1 MSRSAR
7 SNDKKPPAGGRLAR
21 HARGAADVSDRLLG
35 ILAQDIGEVGSWAI
49 GQAQAVRG
57 SLSAALGRT
66 IEVTRGLR
74 DQPNAAPSIGA
85 NVEEEQTLAGAGAP
99 LDTLNLQSAGN
110 LDLLP
115 ATQHPG
121 ATTLPTDEPELAAH
135 ASHSPGVRP
144 VLEALERVVVEHSKS
159 KTGSLDTDLRFW
171 KLIELLQA
179 LKRAQPT
186 AHSDCNARPQQRS
199 DELDSR

>member
-1 MSRSAR
+1 MFFSAK
-7 SNDKKPPAGGRLAR
+7 SDDKKPSPGGRLAR
-21 HARGAADVSDRLLG
+21 HARGAAQASDRLLG

-66 IEVTRGLR
+66 IEVTRSLR
-74 DQPNAAPSIGA
+74 DQPSAAPSVGA
-85 NVEEEQTLAGAGAP
+85 NVYEELGGAGTP
-99 LDTLNLQSAGN
+99 LDTLNLQSAAN

-115 ATQHPG
+115 ATQRPN
-121 ATTLPTDEPELAAH
+121 ATTSLADEPELAAH
-135 ASHSPGVRP
+135 ARHSPGVRP

-159 KTGSLDTDLRFW
+159 KNGSLDTDARFW

-179 LKRAQPT
+179 LKRAPPS
-186 AHSDCNARPQQRS
+186 ARSDCNARPQQRS